1 MSLDRWR
8 LEGQTALITGASRG
22 IGRACARELL
32 LLGADVLLVARDPDH
47 LESVRFELE
56 EEFPAREVRAVAAD
70 LAEAEQR
77 LEVFDWIADI
87 GAELN
92 LLVNNVGGN
101 TPRPTLAY
109 ADDDVRALFENNVMS
124 AFAMS
129 RQAHPLLTRHAAT
142 AIVNITS
149 VSGLTHVR
157 TGSPYGMTKAAL
169 AQLTRNLACEWAA
182 DGIRVN
188 AVAPWYIR
196 TQRSEIALADAA
208 YAEEVL
214 ERTPMGRIGEP
225 DEVAAAVAF
234 LCLPAASYITGECI
248 AVDGGFLR
256 YGF

>member
-234 LCLPAASYITGECI
+234 LCLPAASYITGQCL
-248 AVDGGFLR
+248 AVDGGFSE